1 MKKSALVFV
10 LVVLLS
16 CTQFNQGTEKKE
28 PTTGYRTGSQG
39 LLLTFLPNL
48 PPPRVFDRDPFNVVI
63 QVENIG
69 TGRVGNGLDRLYIS
83 GFDHNIIT
91 GIGTDGLPLPLL
103 EGRTQYINRGG
114 VDALTFKGTTRSLTE
129 KRVDK
134 YQPMILATTCYN
146 YETVASAQ
154 VCIDPDPYAPTS
166 TARVCT
172 PTAVGTGSQGAPVA
186 VTNVLVN
193 AAPGRTRFTI
203 NIQNVG
209 GGSVF
214 RNGNQYLA
222 KCSQY
227 NPGLAFDELDF
238 VQVSDIIISGS
249 SIKSSCKPLDASGH
263 LRLTSGN
270 GQIFC
275 ELDAPQGQTPYLT
288 PLNIV
293 LKYGYRQTI
302 AKQVEIYPLS

>member
-1 MKKSALVFV
+1 MRKSVIV
-10 LVVLLS
+10 LFVVLLS
-16 CTQFNQGTEKKE
+16 CTQFNTGTEQKQ

-39 LLLTFLPNL
+39 LLITFLPNL
-48 PPPRVFDRDPFNVVI
+48 PPPRVFDRDPFNVVL
-63 QVENIG
+63 QVENLG

-83 GFDHNIIT
+83 GFDHNLIT
-91 GIGTDGLPLPLL
+91 GIGTDGIPLPLL

-114 VDALTFKGTTRSLTE
+114 LDTLSYRGTIRSLTE
-129 KRVDK
+129 KRIDK
-134 YQPMILATTCYN
+134 YQPLILATACYH
-146 YETVASAQ
+146 YETIANAQ
-154 VCIDPDPYAPTS
+154 VCVDPDPYAPTS

-186 VTNVLVN
+186 VTNVQVD
-193 AAPGRTRFTI
+193 AAPGWTRFTI
-203 NIQNVG
+203 NVQNVG

-214 RNGNQYLA
+214 RNGNHYLA
-222 KCSQY
+222 KCSPY

-238 VQVSDIIISGS
+238 VQVADVMISDT
-249 SIKSSCKPLDASGH
+249 SIKSSCKPIDSSGH
-263 LRLTSGN
+263 LRLQNGA

-275 ELDAPQGQTPYLT
+275 ELNAPQGQTPYLT

-302 AKQVEIYPLS
+302 AKPVEIYPLS

>member
-1 MKKSALVFV
+1 MKKSV
-10 LVVLLS
+10 VVLSFILLIS
-16 CTQFNQGTEKKE
+16 CTQFNQGTEQKQ
-28 PTTGYRTGSQG
+28 PNTNFRTGSQG
-39 LLLTFLPNL
+39 LLLQFLPNL
-48 PPPRVFDRDPFNVVI
+48 PPPRVFDRDPFNVVL
-63 QVENIG
+63 QVENLG
-69 TGRVGNGLDRLYIS
+69 TGKVGNGLDRLYIS

-91 GIGTDGLPLPLL
+91 GIGTDGIPLPLL
-103 EGRTQYINRGG
+103 EGRSQYITRGG
-114 VDALTFKGTTRSLTE
+114 VDALTFRGTVRSLTE
-129 KRVDK
+129 KRIDR
-134 YQPMILATTCYN
+134 YNPIILATTCYN

-154 VCIDPDPYAPTS
+154 VCVDPDPFAPTS

-186 VTNVLVN
+186 VSNVLVDPS
-193 AAPGRTRFTI
+193 PGRTRFTI

-222 KCSQY
+222 KCSPY
-227 NPGLAFDELDF
+227 NLGLAFDELDF
-238 VQVSDIIISGS
+238 VQVVDVMISGN
-249 SIKSSCKPLDASGH
+249 SIKSSCKPLDRDSH
-263 LRLTSGN
+263 VRLQNGA

-275 ELDAPQGQTPYLT
+275 ELSAPQGQTPYLT

-302 AKQVEIYPLS
+302 AKSVEIYPLS

>member
-103 EGRTQYINRGG
+103 KGRTQYINRGG
-114 VDALTFKGTTRSLTE
+114 VDAITFRGTIRSLTE
-129 KRVDK
+129 KRIDR
-134 YQPMILATTCYN
+134 YNPTILATACYN
-146 YETVASAQ
+146 YETIASAQ
-154 VCIDPDPYAPTS
+154 VCIDPDPFAPTS
-166 TARVCT
+166 NERVCT

-186 VTNVLVN
+186 VSNVLVDP
-193 AAPGRTRFTI
+193 APGRTRFTI

-222 KCSQY
+222 KCSPY

-288 PLNIV
+288 PLNI
-293 LKYGYRQTI
+293 
-302 AKQVEIYPLS
+302 EIGRAHV